1 MKIMPVTLTDLRYG
15 QCRWVHG
22 DPSHLDTHRYCG
34 REVVPTTSWCIR
46 HLRRVTPTAQVIIS
60 RELEKFERGAQPIV
74 ARFPR
79 KVTEAESSAKDEYQ
93 PDVIEEMEKRR

>member
-1 MKIMPVTLTDLRYG
+1 MKRLPVTIAELEYG

-34 REVVPTTSWCIR
+34 RETVPTTSWCIR
-46 HLRRVTPTAQVIIS
+46 HLRKVTPTAQTIIN
-60 RELEKFERGAQPIV
+60 RELEKFERGDQPIV

-79 KVTEAESSAKDEYQ
+79 KMTEAETTARDEYQ
-93 PDVIEEMEKRR
+93 PDIIEEMEKRR